1 MRNPQSQFN
10 YACTFV
16 NTVPV
21 GQTFKTREYI
31 GAIGHHEKLTR
42 WKKSNGNP
50 HYVCH
55 QYKGYLGRTGFIKNT
70 KRGEWQVIK
79 HIPSW
84 FDLGH
89 LQVLLGYQDVYK
101 SMTQSTI
108 NELLSSS
115 VAPVITKKVDTI
127 SSNQSPSNVTTG
139 SSKLPKMRSNN
150 QEVYRKFLEF
160 TKNSGKTFYETQA
173 LLYAAIEKIKFP
185 YVKGND
191 TRNKYSGNNYD
202 TIISHLMADGHI
214 TYLGSYKNRK
224 RYKVNIEKVSITQ
237 GEKIVTN
244 STYGYK
250 TENHPIMKTAT
261 IQKIDHKDSDFFKEP
276 TLSTSD
282 QKIDIAVNIGV
293 LESAKAVL
301 SQFTS
306 NDTFERARV
315 YNVMAQIEH
324 ISKELQDK
332 ANLI

>member
-10 YACTFV
+10 YACTFI
-16 NTVPV
+16 NSWAP
-21 GQTFKTREYI
+21 GSTFKTKQYI
-31 GAIGHHEKLTR
+31 AAIGHTEKSTW
-42 WKKSNGNP
+42 WKRNSGNK
-50 HYVCH
+50 HYICH
-55 QYKGYLGRTGFIKNT
+55 QYKGYLGRAGFIKNT

-89 LQVLLGYQDVYK
+89 LQVLLGYQDTYK
-101 SMTQSTI
+101 SMTRSTI
-108 NELLSSS
+108 NELLSAS

-127 SSNQSPSNVTTG
+127 SSNQSPANVTTG
-139 SSKLPKMRSNN
+139 SSQKSVNN
-150 QEVYRKFLEF
+150 
-160 TKNSGKTFYETQA
+160 T
-173 LLYAAIEKIKFP
+173 
-185 YVKGND
+185 
-191 TRNKYSGNNYD
+191 
-202 TIISHLMADGHI
+202 
-214 TYLGSYKNRK
+214 
-224 RYKVNIEKVSITQ
+224 

-276 TLSTSD
+276 TLSTGD

-324 ISKELQDK
+324 ISKELQEK